1 MYNLEGKN
9 INPEEGRNYV
19 FFLSLLLNKS
29 STDYAVA
36 LSARVNSTNVEA
48 LDRSKTLAG
57 LLSTP
62 IGNAAVLQVKISFPY
77 TE

>member
-19 FFLSLLLNKS
+19 FLSLLLNKS